1 MYPLIKR
8 FLDVVIALI
17 IILLITPLLVP
28 LIITLKF
35 TGEKEIFF
43 LQKRVG
49 FKNKHFHIFKFSTM
63 LKDSANMKGGVVT
76 TKKDPRITFLGHF
89 LRRSKINELPQ
100 FLNILNGD
108 MSFIGPRPVL
118 LESFAAYPRDAKNI
132 IYNLRPGLSGIGSIA
147 MSDEEELLTLIKD
160 EGSDT
165 WEFYKT
171 HIYPYKCEVEKWY
184 NKNFSFLTDIKIIL
198 LTLVIIF
205 YPQTRID
212 SFFKGLPKRN
222 F

>member
-8 FLDVVIALI
+8 FLDVFIALIATILLTPLFVTLI
-17 IILLITPLLVP
+17 IILKL
-28 LIITLKF
+28 

-49 FKNKHFHIFKFSTM
+49 FKNKHFYIFKFSTM
-63 LKDSANMKGGVVT
+63 LKDSANMKGGAVT
-76 TKKDPRITFLGHF
+76 TKKDPRITSLGHF

-108 MSFIGPRPVL
+108 MSFIGPRPVM
-118 LESFAAYPRDAKNI
+118 LESFAAYPRNTKNI
-132 IYNLRPGLSGIGSIA
+132 IYNSRPGLSGIGSIV
-147 MSDEEELLTLIKD
+147 MSDEEKLLTRIKD
-160 EGSDT
+160 DGGDA
-165 WEFYKT
+165 WEFYK
-171 HIYPYKCEVEKWY
+171 IYIFPYKCEVETWY
-184 NKNFSFLTDIKIIL
+184 NNNISFMIDIKIIL

-205 YPQTRID
+205 SPQTRID
-212 SFFKGLPKRN
+212 CFFKGLPKRN